1 MADRLASCFLL
12 FVTFSH
18 PGPPARTHV
27 PAHRATSTRLIA
39 MADSEVDMRYQLDL
53 SHVEDLP
60 INSLGRR
67 VRTRLYFT
75 SESHLHTLLNV
86 LRCATGTGRGRSET
100 GVVGGWLDGG
110 QAGWLVVL
118 QSFWAILSLSTS
130 SCSGCLLVDAAGKD
144 GAVDIASW

>member
-1 MADRLASCFLL
+1 
-12 FVTFSH
+12 
-18 PGPPARTHV
+18 
-27 PAHRATSTRLIA
+27 

-86 LRCATGTGRGRSET
+86 LRSVKTTAPPVR
-100 GVVGGWLDGG
+100 WDGHVCRLR
-110 QAGWLVVL
+110 AAFIFVR
-118 QSFWAILSLSTS
+118 
-130 SCSGCLLVDAAGKD
+130 LLEF
-144 GAVDIASW
+144 

>member
-1 MADRLASCFLL
+1 
-12 FVTFSH
+12 
-18 PGPPARTHV
+18 
-27 PAHRATSTRLIA
+27 

-86 LRCATGTGRGRSET
+86 LRSVQHEAKHKHKALIRSDACVCASACVLIYLRFSFSFF
-100 GVVGGWLDGG
+100 VCVNWGWPRESR
-110 QAGWLVVL
+110 W
-118 QSFWAILSLSTS
+118 
-130 SCSGCLLVDAAGKD
+130 
-144 GAVDIASW
+144 